1 MPLWETSS
9 EEILPMA
16 MLRRQQAQA
25 EVRPPTVLE
34 QAYDLLS
41 QPRPFASRWASPAQV
56 AVDYKVQASGLP
68 EVWVS
73 LPKPVVCSA

>member
-25 EVRPPTVLE
+25 EVRPPTSLE
-34 QAYDLLS
+34 LAYDLLS
-41 QPRPFASRWASPAQV
+41 PRPLFASRWASPVQ
-56 AVDYKVQASGLP
+56 AVVVQASAGP
-68 EVWVS
+68 EVWIPI
-73 LPKPVVCSA
+73 PKPAAA

>member
-1 MPLWETSS
+1 
-9 EEILPMA
+9 MA

-25 EVRPPTVLE
+25 EVRPPTLLE
-34 QAYDLLS
+34 LAYDLLS
-41 QPRPFASRWASPAQV
+41 QPRPFASRWASPVQV
-56 AVDYKVQASGLP
+56 AVDYKVQASASMP